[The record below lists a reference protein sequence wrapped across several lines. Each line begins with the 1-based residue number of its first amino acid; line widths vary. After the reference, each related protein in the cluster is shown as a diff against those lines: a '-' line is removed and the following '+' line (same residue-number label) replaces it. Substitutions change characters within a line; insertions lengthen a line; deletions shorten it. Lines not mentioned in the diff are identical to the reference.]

1 MKYSN
6 DFTRALQLRYPIVMA
21 PMFLVSNEAM
31 LVAAMES
38 GILGAFPSLNYR
50 GDAELNAILVLL
62 NQRLAARQ
70 AAGLPGNYA
79 VNLIVQKT
87 NLYYRR
93 HLAICVA
100 QRVPVYITSLG
111 NPSETIEAAHAY
123 GARVYCDVTNMEH
136 ARKCDRLGCDG
147 FIAVGQGAG
156 GHAGNNPLPL
166 LVETLTRHF
175 PGKPVLAAGGIATGR
190 SLLAALAA
198 GASAGYIGT
207 RFIASTECPVPQ
219 AYKDAV
225 IQSGMDDI
233 IMTER
238 LSGTPCAVINTPY
251 ARKIGTRQNRLEKWL
266 SSNPRTKRYFK
277 TLVSIRG
284 LKRLEAAVKPGNY
297 QNLWCA
303 GRSAELVE
311 RILPVRAIV
320 EELVAGFD
328 EARARLNAQCDGE

>member
-6 DFTRALQLRYPIVMA
+6 DFTRELQLRYPVVMA

-31 LVAAMES
+31 LSAGMEC
-38 GILGAFPSLNYR
+38 GILSAFPSLNYR
-50 GDAELNAILVLL
+50 SDGELKEVLERLNAQL
-62 NQRLAARQ
+62 ARQ
-70 AAGLPGNYA
+70 RAAGLPGNYA

-87 NLYYRR
+87 NLHYRR
-93 HLAICVA
+93 HLDVCVA

-111 NPSETIEAAHAY
+111 HPGETIEAAHGY
-123 GARVYCDVTNMEH
+123 GARVFCDVTNMEH
-136 ARKCDRLGCDG
+136 ARKCHTLGCDG

-175 PGKPVLAAGGIATGR
+175 PDKPVLAAGGIATGR
-190 SLLAALAA
+190 SLLAALSA

-207 RFIASTECPVPQ
+207 RFIASTECAVPD

-225 IQSGMDDI
+225 IRSGMDDI

-266 SSNPRTKRYFK
+266 SANPRTKRYFK

-284 LKRLEAAVKPGNY
+284 LKRLEEAVKPGNY

-311 RILPVRAIV
+311 RILPVRDIV
-320 EELVAGFD
+320 EELAAGFD
-328 EARARLNAQCDGE
+328 AARTRLNAQCEGG